1 MGWGMVASDMYGTM
15 MMVVVVDGAGR
26 MGWDGWCK
34 WSQKHASWIVVRE
47 ARWFV
52 NGAEKKIF

>member
-1 MGWGMVASDMYGTM
+1 MVASDMYGTM
-15 MMVVVVDGAGR
+15 MMMVLADGVGR
-26 MGWDGWCK
+26 MGWGWDGWCK